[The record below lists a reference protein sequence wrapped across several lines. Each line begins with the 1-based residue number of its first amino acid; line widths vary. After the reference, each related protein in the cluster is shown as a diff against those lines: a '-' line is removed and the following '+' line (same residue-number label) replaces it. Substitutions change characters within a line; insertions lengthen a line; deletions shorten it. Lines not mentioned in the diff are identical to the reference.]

1 VNRPGLAPPDGAVV
15 AGAVWRKVVFL
26 GTGLIGGSLAAA
38 LRREFLAECLIGCGP
53 QAEQARALGLVDQ
66 VIEDPAAA
74 VRGADL
80 VVLAAPPSVLPDLLR
95 QIAPAL
101 DRLAVV
107 TDVASTKQGVIAA
120 ARTHLGPGFSRFVP
134 AHPIAGSERHGPD
147 AADSTLFQN
156 ARCVLCPQ
164 PETDPAALQR
174 VEATWRAIGARPSRL
189 SAREHDEVFAA
200 VSHLPHLVAFALAA
214 TLGHRADAE
223 SLLGWAGG
231 GLRDTTRIAASSAD
245 LWADILLEN
254 SAAVAA
260 VTEQFLLACQKL
272 QTAIQT
278 QDRAGLVDQIEQAA
292 GWRRRLQG

>member
-1 VNRPGLAPPDGAVV
+1 M
-15 AGAVWRKVVFL
+15 
-26 GTGLIGGSLAAA
+26 
-38 LRREFLAECLIGCGP
+38 
-53 QAEQARALGLVDQ
+53 
-66 VIEDPAAA
+66 
-74 VRGADL
+74 
-80 VVLAAPPSVLPDLLR
+80 
-95 QIAPAL
+95 
-101 DRLAVV
+101 
-107 TDVASTKQGVIAA
+107 
-120 ARTHLGPGFSRFVP
+120 
-134 AHPIAGSERHGPD
+134 
-147 AADSTLFQN
+147 
-156 ARCVLCPQ
+156 LCPQ
-164 PETDPAALQR
+164 PETDPEALQR

-254 SAAVAA
+254 AAAVTA
-260 VTEQFLLACQKL
+260 VTEQFLLACHTL

-278 QDRAGLVDQIEQAA
+278 QDRVGLVDQIEQAA